1 MHGTY
6 GFLCWQGVIL
16 DDCVVIAGSGTS
28 EAVCPTPSGWAVCA
42 PAGSARH

>member
-1 MHGTY
+1 M
-6 GFLCWQGVIL
+6 CWQGVIL
-16 DDCVVIAGSGTS
+16 DDCVVVTGSGSS